1 MQLNSGLAQPIVG
14 YTRLREDLD
23 IETLVEPGQPERFV
37 LRDRDTEESFV
48 LGKRELLVARMFDGM
63 CSIDRIVERLRDE
76 HGVRASE
83 ATVKQFEERMV
94 ALGILTDP
102 SRPSASR
109 VAKPRSQSA
118 GITYGPFKR
127 VLMITLFRFDPHDML
142 DAMMARMPWLATRT
156 AFGAFG
162 VLVLAACVM
171 LGLNAH
177 TFARELVTVYSTGFA
192 WIPIHY
198 AVVIASIVVHEFGHA
213 LACRA
218 YRVRVTEIGVAVYV
232 VIATGWA
239 WPVQREWS
247 RLDKTARGVTIF
259 AGPFASL
266 VFAAVAVF
274 VWAWAAP
281 GSAARYAATVAIA
294 SPSLALIPTLLPIF
308 NGDGYLAMTEFLNMP
323 RLRQRAFSAFMAL
336 VRGRRVSL
344 TRRETLTYTAMVIG
358 TLGGWF
364 IVWANVARIAVSAV
378 AAFQPH

>member
-1 MQLNSGLAQPIVG
+1 MNQDLAQRIVG
-14 YTRLREDLD
+14 EYTRLREDLD
-23 IETLVEPGQPERFV
+23 IETLAEPGQPERFV
-37 LRDRDTEESFV
+37 LRDRVSEESFV
-48 LGKRELLVARMFDGM
+48 LGKRELLVARMFDGT
-63 CSIDRIVERLRDE
+63 CSIDQIVERLREE
-76 HGVRASE
+76 HAVRASA
-83 ATVKQFEERMV
+83 ATVKQFEERML

-109 VAKPRSQSA
+109 SGKPRSQSA

-142 DAMMARMPWLATRT
+142 DAMMRRMPWLATRT

-162 VLVLAACVM
+162 MLVAAACVM
-171 LGLNAH
+171 LGLNGRAFGH
-177 TFARELVTVYSTGFA
+177 DLVTVYSTGFA

-198 AVVIASIVVHEFGHA
+198 AMVIASIVVHEFGHA

-247 RLDKTARGVTIF
+247 RLDKTARAVTIF

-266 VFAAVAVF
+266 VFAALAVF
-274 VWAWAAP
+274 VWQWAEP

-308 NGDGYLAMTEFLNMP
+308 NGDGYLAMTELLNMP
-323 RLRQRAFSAFMAL
+323 RLRQRSFSAFMSL

-344 TRRETLTYTAMVIG
+344 TRRETLTYAAMVIG
-358 TLGGWF
+358 TLGGWL
-364 IVWANVARIAVSAV
+364 IVWANVARIAVSA
-378 AAFQPH
+378 FQPH

>member
-1 MQLNSGLAQPIVG
+1 MNPDLAQRIVG
-14 YTRLREDLD
+14 DYTRLREDLD
-23 IETLVEPGQPERFV
+23 IETLAEPGQPERFV
-37 LRDRDTEESFV
+37 LRDRDSEESFV
-48 LGKRELLVARMFDGM
+48 LGKRELLVARMFDGR
-63 CSIDRIVERLRDE
+63 CSIDQIVERLREE
-76 HGVRASE
+76 HAARASA
-83 ATVKQFEERMV
+83 ATIKQFEERMLT
-94 ALGILTDP
+94 LGILTDP

-109 VAKPRSQSA
+109 AANPRSQSA

-127 VLMITLFRFDPHDML
+127 VLMITLFRFDPHGML
-142 DAMMARMPWLATRT
+142 DMMIARMPWLASRT

-162 VLVLAACVM
+162 ALIAAACVM
-171 LGLNAH
+171 LGLNGHAFAH
-177 TFARELVTVYSTGFA
+177 DLVTVYSTGFA

-247 RLDKTARGVTIF
+247 RLDKTARVVTIF

-274 VWAWAAP
+274 VWEWAAP
-281 GSAARYAATVAIA
+281 GSAGRYAAMVAIA

-323 RLRQRAFSAFMAL
+323 RLRQRAFSALTAL

-358 TLGGWF
+358 TLGGWL
-364 IVWANVARIAVSAV
+364 IVWATVARIAVFAV
-378 AAFQPH
+378 SAFQPH